1 MEQTSNKV
9 IRERFF
15 TFLLAMAALYT
26 FLLSLRSVE
35 WMNIRF
41 QVYILV
47 LLFAGS
53 IIIADQY
60 RIHLL
65 RGTKATLINLPIF
78 LSTALLPVPLAVF
91 ATGAG
96 LLVANLLTRVDR
108 GLFPRDIVST
118 VSQWM
123 LTVYLGYQILQLDLS
138 GLHAVVSRLELLLLC
153 GFSFLLIDLSLFSI
167 SQSSVYEEPFIS
179 ILKSV
184 VKQGISIEVIQYLIA
199 TLGILASD
207 QDPWSLILLLVPIV
221 ITYVAFKNIKETRY
235 ETVRVLKEMANTVD
249 LRDVCTGGHSKQV
262 MDLVHQL
269 LAKLN
274 ISGPEATLIEIS
286 ASLHDIGKIG
296 IPDRILLKSG
306 TLSPEERAIMQTHS
320 QKGAELISQYKDFV
334 RGAAMIL
341 HHHERWDGKGYP
353 SGLKEY
359 EIPFG
364 SRVIAVAD
372 SFEAMTSDRPYRK
385 ALSIHQAIQILL
397 EGRGKQWDPIIVN
410 AFVDLVIKQ
419 MDEKTTEGLCRLQ
432 VDSAPSQAMLTSS
445 QDSLGV

>member
-47 LLFAGS
+47 LLFGGS
-53 IIIADQY
+53 IIFADQY
-60 RIHLL
+60 LIHLL

-153 GFSFLLIDLSLFSI
+153 GFSFLLIDLSI
-167 SQSSVYEEPFIS
+167 SSLSLGMRPFIS

-221 ITYVAFKNIKETRY
+221 ITYVAFKT
-235 ETVRVLKEMANTVD
+235 
-249 LRDVCTGGHSKQV
+249 SKKHV
-262 MDLVHQL
+262 MKQ
-269 LAKLN
+269 
-274 ISGPEATLIEIS
+274 
-286 ASLHDIGKIG
+286 
-296 IPDRILLKSG
+296 
-306 TLSPEERAIMQTHS
+306 
-320 QKGAELISQYKDFV
+320 
-334 RGAAMIL
+334 
-341 HHHERWDGKGYP
+341 
-353 SGLKEY
+353 
-359 EIPFG
+359 FG
-364 SRVIAVAD
+364 
-372 SFEAMTSDRPYRK
+372 F
-385 ALSIHQAIQILL
+385 
-397 EGRGKQWDPIIVN
+397 
-410 AFVDLVIKQ
+410 
-419 MDEKTTEGLCRLQ
+419 
-432 VDSAPSQAMLTSS
+432 
-445 QDSLGV
+445 

>member
-1 MEQTSNKV
+1 
-9 IRERFF
+9 
-15 TFLLAMAALYT
+15 
-26 FLLSLRSVE
+26 
-35 WMNIRF
+35 
-41 QVYILV
+41 
-47 LLFAGS
+47 
-53 IIIADQY
+53 
-60 RIHLL
+60 
-65 RGTKATLINLPIF
+65 
-78 LSTALLPVPLAVF
+78 
-91 ATGAG
+91 
-96 LLVANLLTRVDR
+96 
-108 GLFPRDIVST
+108 
-118 VSQWM
+118 
-123 LTVYLGYQILQLDLS
+123 
-138 GLHAVVSRLELLLLC
+138 
-153 GFSFLLIDLSLFSI
+153 
-167 SQSSVYEEPFIS
+167 
-179 ILKSV
+179 
-184 VKQGISIEVIQYLIA
+184 
-199 TLGILASD
+199 
-207 QDPWSLILLLVPIV
+207 
-221 ITYVAFKNIKETRY
+221 
-235 ETVRVLKEMANTVD
+235 MANTVD

-334 RGAAMIL
+334 RGAAMAMIL

>member
-1 MEQTSNKV
+1 MEQTSNKAN
-9 IRERFF
+9 RERFF
-15 TFLLAMAALYT
+15 TFLLAIAAFYA
-26 FLLSLRSVE
+26 FLLSLRGVE
-35 WMNIRF
+35 WANIRF
-41 QVYILV
+41 QEYILV

-60 RIHLL
+60 PIHLL

-78 LSTALLPVPLAVF
+78 LSTALLPAPLAVL

-108 GLFPRDIVST
+108 GLFPRDVAST

-123 LTVYLGYQILQLDLS
+123 LTVYLGHQILHLDLF
-138 GLHAVVSRLELLLLC
+138 GLNAAVSRLGLLLLC
-153 GFSFLLIDLSLFSI
+153 AFSFLLLDLTIFSL
-167 SQSSVYEEPFIS
+167 SQSSVHDEPFIS

-184 VKQGISIEVIQYLIA
+184 VQQGISIEVIQYFIA
-199 TLGILASD
+199 TLGILAAD
-207 QDPWSLILLLVPIV
+207 QDLWSLFLLVVPIM
-221 ITYVAFKNIKETRY
+221 ITYVAFKNIKETRF

-269 LAKLN
+269 LVQLK
-274 ISGPEATLIEIS
+274 ISGPETTLIEIS
-286 ASLHDIGKIG
+286 ASLHDLGKIG
-296 IPDRILLKSG
+296 IPDRILLKPG
-306 TLSPEERAIMQTHS
+306 PLSAQERAIMQTHA

-341 HHHERWDGKGYP
+341 HHHERWDGQGYP
-353 SGLKEY
+353 SGLKDY

-364 SRVIAVAD
+364 ARVIAVAD

-385 ALSIHQAIQILL
+385 ALSVHQAIQILL

-419 MDEKTTEGLCRLQ
+419 MDEKAKESPSRAHVVST
-432 VDSAPSQAMLTSS
+432 PSQALLTSS
-445 QDSLGV
+445 QDSPGL